1 MLEKYTKFVISKC
14 WAVIA
19 ACVLIAVVFGK
30 GTIDLDFSSDY
41 QAFFSDDN
49 PQLVAFESVQKTY
62 SRSDNLFIMIA
73 PESGDVFDENTLSA
87 ILAITDKAWDIPYVT
102 RVDSLSNF
110 QYSYGVDDDLV
121 VKDLIDTV
129 QVDKADLR
137 KIALNEPLLV
147 NRLVSPN
154 ADATGVNITIN
165 LPGEN
170 PMFELPEVAE
180 VARAIILE
188 MENQY
193 PSVQFYESG
202 MIMLDNALAESTVID
217 LVTLVPLV
225 YILVAVG
232 VALFLRSVWLSVGTV
247 ILVTLSIVSAMGL
260 AGWLGVVLTPP
271 SASVPPIIMTLAV
284 AHCLHILTTFLQ
296 KRKAGFVVN
305 AAIVESVKLNFK
317 PVILTTLT
325 TALGFMSLNFSDVPP
340 YRDLG
345 NITAFGMMFA
355 FFFSFTFLPA
365 LLAVL
370 PSKAQSY
377 NEIVSPRLIK
387 LADVVIRRRASIL
400 VTGLTLI
407 VVSLFLIPLNTLD
420 DNFIEYFDDS
430 IEFRTDTDKV
440 TETLTGVYFIEYSLD
455 SGVSDG
461 INDPK
466 FLNTVQE
473 FSDWLYTQ
481 PEVVHV
487 DSIVETIKRLNF
499 NLHGNDSEYHSLPNN
514 QSQIAQY
521 LLLYELSLPNGLDLN
536 SQINVSKSS
545 TRLSVSL
552 ETLSTLEMLDFEE
565 RAIEW
570 LEVNASELKVDGV
583 SPTLIFSHISLRNIK
598 SLLFGAGIA
607 LLLISVLLI
616 FVFRSVKYGMLSMVS
631 NVVPACIAFAIW
643 GVTIGQVSVGVSVVI
658 AMTLGIVVDDTIHL
672 FSKYLDAR
680 RVQGKDPEAAIRYAF
695 STVGVALVGTT
706 VILTVGFLIM
716 AQSSYQVNS
725 HMGTLSA
732 VTIVIALLI
741 DLLLIPP
748 LILILDKPKK
758 SPS

>member
-19 ACVLIAVVFGK
+19 ACVLIAAVFGK

-121 VKDLIDTV
+121 VKDLFDTV

-305 AAIVESVKLNFK
+305 VAIVESVKLNFK

-598 SLLFGAGIA
+598 SLLLGAGIA

-748 LILILDKPKK
+748 LILLLDKPNK
-758 SPS
+758 SAS